1 MELRPTQ
8 LDGVVE
14 FMPRQHGDTRG
25 WFSEV
30 FRDDVCLANGIDI
43 DWVQDNQSFSAEAGT
58 LRGLHLQA
66 PPHAQDKLVRVLAG
80 SVLDVAVD
88 IRVGSP
94 SYGQWV
100 AVELTAGKLN
110 ALLVPKGFAHGFITL
125 EPDTMVL
132 YKVSAYYNRQSE
144 RAIAW
149 DDPDLAIAWPV
160 GLAPVLSD
168 KDQVAPAFK
177 DLGPVFT
184 HAGAT
189 S

>member
-1 MELRPTQ
+1 MELRPTEI
-8 LDGVVE
+8 DGVVE
-14 FMPRQHGDTRG
+14 FLPRKHGDARG

-30 FRDDVCLANGIDI
+30 FRDDVCLEAGIDI
-43 DWVQDNQSFSAEAGT
+43 AWVQDNQSFSAETGT

-66 PPHAQDKLVRVLAG
+66 PPRAQDKLVRVLAG

-94 SYGQWV
+94 TYGRWV
-100 AVELTAGKLN
+100 AVELTAEKLN

-132 YKVSAYYNRQSE
+132 YKVSAFYNRESE

-149 DDPDLAIAWPV
+149 DDPDLAIAWPS
-160 GLAPVLSD
+160 GLTPILSD
-168 KDQVAPAFK
+168 KDKVAPRFAK
-177 DLGPVFT
+177 LEPVFT
-184 HAGAT
+184 HAGVRP
-189 S
+189 